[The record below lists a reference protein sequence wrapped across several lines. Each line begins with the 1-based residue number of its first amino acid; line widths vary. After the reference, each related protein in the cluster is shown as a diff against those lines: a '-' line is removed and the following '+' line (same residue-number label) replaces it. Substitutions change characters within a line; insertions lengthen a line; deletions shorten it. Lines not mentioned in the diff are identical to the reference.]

1 MAGLFVKYMNSFTTG
16 SSWAASSLTGNPL
29 ILGMPTVLSLE
40 LTNHCNLRC
49 PECATGSGMLK
60 RGKGYMDIALYNRVI
75 SEMKPYLFYLNLY
88 FQGEPMAH
96 PDFFRFT
103 EQVGGITKV
112 VSTNGHFLSVVNAEK
127 LAGSGIGKMIVS
139 LDGMDNKTYSLY
151 RRDGDYEKVLL
162 GIRNL
167 AEAIKITRSSLILE
181 IQFLVN
187 RYNEDQI
194 EKAHEFAREVNARLK
209 LKSMQLISGEDA
221 YDWMPANKLY
231 RRYTMGEGSI
241 RVKSKLPDRCFRLWM
256 NPVITWDGKV
266 IPCCFDKD
274 AEFVMGDLNTESFR
288 TIWNGERYKDF
299 RRRLLN
305 DRKSIAIC
313 SNCTSGLRGVKF

>member
-16 SSWAASSLTGNPL
+16 SSWAASSLTGNPML
-29 ILGMPTVLSLE
+29 RGMPTVLSLE

-112 VSTNGHFLSVVNAEK
+112 VSTNGHFLSVGNAEK

-288 TIWNGERYKDF
+288 TIWNEERYKDF